1 GVQQSGH
8 RRSSSRLNVLQP
20 VCQQIGTI
28 RREVRLAYGA
38 VWRRAPCSSRC
49 LTRHHETEETLR
61 AAMAS
66 RPDRPSGRH
75 HHDAEPVHCDEAVAS
90 LKKASNYRHLT
101 RRDLAE
107 DIAGRADLQPAFTRR
122 RLITTRDDPSR
133 PLLAVFEHRSS
144 SWPRHP
150 RTRQAVTM
158 PPFTSP
164 LPPTSAPPGLAPPA
178 TGPRSSRRAANP
190 DGAAGLFAEYGYHGS
205 SLRDISHQVGI
216 SHPGMLHHFASKD
229 ALLGGVIDRLE
240 AHAQAALDRVE
251 ELCTD
256 PEVFVRALA

>member
-75 HHDAEPVHCDEAVAS
+75 HHDAEPVHCDEAVAI

-101 RRDLAE
+101 MRDLAE

-133 PLLAVFEHRSS
+133 PLLVVFEH
-144 SWPRHP
+144 
-150 RTRQAVTM
+150 
-158 PPFTSP
+158 
-164 LPPTSAPPGLAPPA
+164 PTVG
-178 TGPRSSRRAANP
+178 
-190 DGAAGLFAEYGYHGS
+190 
-205 SLRDISHQVGI
+205 SLRASVEQFAA
-216 SHPGMLHHFASKD
+216 SHPHAKGCHD
-229 ALLGGVIDRLE
+229 ANGHIYAPSTHRTAG
-240 AHAQAALDRVE
+240 
-251 ELCTD
+251 
-256 PEVFVRALA
+256 